1 MSLSRLSKLCISD
14 LEKQLE
20 ESKNSLTSVLLEKEQ
35 LKTNMRKLEAKI
47 CFQDSSSSNL
57 ASEDGNMS
65 SSSIVA
71 PSKIRQKSKDI
82 LPTLS
87 KQKGKPT
94 QSVASA
100 TDTATKITDKKP
112 DNILAPA
119 KFNENPHSEGKST
132 DNSRRR
138 SARSASSLANFKI
151 AETLAPDATEVK
163 KRSRSKAD
171 PDTSLR
177 SKKTKKPEQEEPS
190 SQDSNLAGSSK
201 NEKAEDRE
209 PLGCVTNSPTKK
221 PARTRVAKNVQKR
234 NPEECKQQ

>member
-1 MSLSRLSKLCISD
+1 MCISD

-87 KQKGKPT
+87 KQKGKPK
-94 QSVASA
+94 QSV
-100 TDTATKITDKKP
+100 ATKITDKKP
-112 DNILAPA
+112 GNILAPA

-151 AETLAPDATEVK
+151 AETLGPDATEVK

-190 SQDSNLAGSSK
+190 SQDNNLAGSSK
-201 NEKAEDRE
+201 NDKTEDRE

-221 PARTRVAKNVQKR
+221 PARTRGAKNVQKR

>member
-1 MSLSRLSKLCISD
+1 MCISD

-87 KQKGKPT
+87 KQKGKPK
-94 QSVASA
+94 QSV
-100 TDTATKITDKKP
+100 ATKITDKKP
-112 DNILAPA
+112 GNILAPA

-151 AETLAPDATEVK
+151 AETLGPDATEVK

-190 SQDSNLAGSSK
+190 SQDNDIAGSSK
-201 NEKAEDRE
+201 NDKAEDRE

-221 PARTRVAKNVQKR
+221 PARTRGAKNVQKR